1 MAVEASD
8 GPVTF
13 KSSSAS
19 KSNQLYSEMRKSTS
33 HSHDERSYKNTSDVS
48 SSNGQTSSSQNGKVV
63 PSAKASA
70 VESSVGNTKASTS
83 NLKTQ
88 RNKDLIN
95 VNEENNSTK
104 HLKEDRCED
113 SEEEDSIPL
122 SSIKMKMNNGN
133 VKKATPDVLKKSYED
148 SDDDDDDIPLS
159 ARLPKN
165 TNLGKSRCNF
175 DDSNKQEMTSML
187 SAKRSLDKIDSLHSS
202 GKKSKLSDPASSINA
217 KQKTMKCDAKAEEE
231 EEDDDIP
238 ISRRRNKL
246 VNKSSSLKKLTN
258 VTKVNKGA
266 APSFKKKSKLKKSGN
281 KSKHV
286 KSTKL
291 QSSSG
296 DGQKKWTTLV
306 HNGVIFPPPY
316 KPHGVK
322 VLYKGKPV
330 TLTPE
335 QEEYFYVRVLILKSR
350 VPDNIMNLE
359 CTCRLPQCLQSSMQN
374 EIFKDNFWN
383 DWRKLLGENHVIQ
396 NLKDC
401 DFTPIYDWCQVE
413 KDKKKQMSSEVSC
426 FIYFHLKMIE
436 SKLISQSIIC
446 FFHKISCASS
456 DTSGD
461 LFF

>member
-8 GPVTF
+8 GSVTF

-33 HSHDERSYKNTSDVS
+33 HSHDELSYKNTSDVS

-122 SSIKMKMNNGN
+122 SAIKMKMNNGN

-148 SDDDDDDIPLS
+148 SDDDDIPLS
-159 ARLPKN
+159 ARFPKN
-165 TNLGKSRCNF
+165 TNLGKYSCNF

-187 SAKRSLDKIDSLHSS
+187 SVKRPLDKIDSLHSS

-217 KQKTMKCDAKAEEE
+217 KQTTMKDAKAEEE

-322 VLYKGKPV
+322 VLYKAKPV

-335 QEEYFYVRVLILKSR
+335 QEEVATMFAVVDAKY
-350 VPDNIMNLE
+350 
-359 CTCRLPQCLQSSMQN
+359 MQN

-446 FFHKISCASS
+446 FFHKILCASNI
-456 DTSGD
+456 TSGD